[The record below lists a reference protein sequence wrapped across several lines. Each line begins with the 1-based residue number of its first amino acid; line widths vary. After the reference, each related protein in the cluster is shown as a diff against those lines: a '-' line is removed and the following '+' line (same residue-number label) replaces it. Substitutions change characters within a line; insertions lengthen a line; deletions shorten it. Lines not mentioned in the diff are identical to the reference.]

1 MYKNFSFLLL
11 ILIIKKVNDIDI
23 CIYFDSYDSCPLL
36 ISIPCKKNKPY
47 CQSINCAICNICDNG
62 KYCSSCKPNYIL
74 NSNNKCVK
82 KSTITNPSSEEN
94 KIKCHDNCFNCSSS
108 SSNENGNMNCIV
120 CKDNFYKMNGTND
133 CFDVSLLKDGFYL
146 KNNIFYPCEDTCL
159 TCSDGKNGASNN
171 CLSCESENSGLYL
184 VEDQKNCEYSNFTG

>member
-1 MYKNFSFLLL
+1 M
-11 ILIIKKVNDIDI
+11 
-23 CIYFDSYDSCPLL
+23 C
-36 ISIPCKKNKPY
+36 
-47 CQSINCAICNICDNG
+47 
-62 KYCSSCKPNYIL
+62 
-74 NSNNKCVK
+74 
-82 KSTITNPSSEEN
+82 EEN

-146 KNNIFYPCEDTCL
+146 KNNIFYPCEDNCL
-159 TCSDGKNGASNN
+159 TCSDRKKGTSNN

-184 VEDQKNCEYSNFTG
+184 VEDQKNCEYSNFTGYYLDKNSKTLKNAIRVVKHVMIIMKLRVIQKLRIIIVLNVLIIIINWQMAHIKKIAMTLIQLIYGKI